1 MATLSITI
9 PDAMVPAVFDALVW
23 KYPKV
28 DITGLAM
35 GAAARKIIRHV
46 LVEAYKE
53 HRVTLDNTTLLANYN
68 ALLASA
74 KAAADT
80 DAGQITA

>member
-1 MATLSITI
+1 MATLSITV

-23 KYPKV
+23 KYPEV

-35 GAAARKIIRHV
+35 GPAARKIVRHI

-53 HRVTLDNTTLLANYN
+53 HRITVDNTTLLADYN
-68 ALLASA
+68 DLLAAA

-80 DAGQITA
+80 DAGRITV